1 MAASRYRIVL
11 RGRLSEHFES
21 AFDGMTL
28 EHGPNLTVLV
38 GDVRD
43 QAQLY
48 GLLDRLQEFGIE
60 LLAVEPANVSDG
72 GSEPGAGRLTKIRPA
87 AGRTCR
93 RRAPLGP
100 PSRCWL
106 WSASGN
112 RGQRTCRAAS
122 AGRPRARG
130 WARDRAMDRH
140 LVMVTAG
147 ALRYKSEPRTAPN
160 PHVMAELVPPFNVD
174 LCDGTDLAGQL
185 TTKMNG
191 GPAQELPRATLPSL
205 GMGSRSSRSCKGS
218 PNRFLRPP
226 WPDVARS

>member
-1 MAASRYRIVL
+1 MAAKRYRIVL

-28 EHGPNLTVLV
+28 EHGPNRTVLV

-93 RRAPLGP
+93 RRARWARRLAVG
-100 PSRCWL
+100 C
-106 WSASGN
+106 
-112 RGQRTCRAAS
+112 GQRRGTG
-122 AGRPRARG
+122 GR
-130 WARDRAMDRH
+130 
-140 LVMVTAG
+140 
-147 ALRYKSEPRTAPN
+147 
-160 PHVMAELVPPFNVD
+160 
-174 LCDGTDLAGQL
+174 
-185 TTKMNG
+185 
-191 GPAQELPRATLPSL
+191 GPA
-205 GMGSRSSRSCKGS
+205 
-218 PNRFLRPP
+218 
-226 WPDVARS
+226 ARQALVVHARVDGQGTGLWIDIS